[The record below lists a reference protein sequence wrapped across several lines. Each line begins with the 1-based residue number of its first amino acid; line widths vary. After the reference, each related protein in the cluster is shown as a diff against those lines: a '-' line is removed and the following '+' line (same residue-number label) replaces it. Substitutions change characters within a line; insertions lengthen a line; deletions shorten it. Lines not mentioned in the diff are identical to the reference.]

1 MFVSLV
7 SLTLL
12 AVDAPAARDASVE
25 PYLCKPSETALFFG
39 HVEDDL
45 GLDVAVCLSGDDKAK
60 TVTVRWSG
68 EGGGDSVSCLAAQ
81 CKGAIEYSRY
91 TSPHQTILQ
100 LACAKDG
107 HVQRL
112 YQTLERSDLSDEAVS
127 KNSHVW
133 EVAGGD
139 PDAATSFPVRTDAKP
154 LALMAIGDILPEQ
167 PWHKPLL
174 VRDEQGRSAP

>member
-1 MFVSLV
+1 MP
-7 SLTLL
+7 L
-12 AVDAPAARDASVE
+12 AFDFLAILAAASASASGKTVP
-25 PYLCKPSETALFFG
+25 PYLCDQSETAVFFG

-45 GLDVAVCLSGDDKAK
+45 GLDVAVCLSGDDEAK
-60 TVTVRWSG
+60 SVTVRWSG

-100 LACAKDG
+100 LAWTKDG

-112 YQTLERSDLSDEAVS
+112 YQTLERSDLSGEAVS
-127 KNSHVW
+127 KSSHVW
-133 EVAGGD
+133 EVAG
-139 PDAATSFPVRTDAKP
+139 AKP
-154 LALMAIGDILPEQ
+154 LALIAIGDTLPER

-174 VRDEQGRSAP
+174 ARDDQERSVP